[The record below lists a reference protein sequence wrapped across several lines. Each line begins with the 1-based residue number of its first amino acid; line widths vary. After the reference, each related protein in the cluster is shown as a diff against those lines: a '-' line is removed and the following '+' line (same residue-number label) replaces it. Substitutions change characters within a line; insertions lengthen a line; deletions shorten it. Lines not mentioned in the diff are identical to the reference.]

1 MNRKTQV
8 AMMLALIVALAA
20 AISSGQALASP
31 ASAPLGATQTVQ
43 LQDFKF
49 APTTITI
56 AVGDSINFTNA
67 GAVAHTATAGDGSW
81 DSGNLNP
88 GQSFS
93 HTFSAAGT
101 FIVYC
106 RYHGQANG
114 TGMAMTVTVG
124 AAAATATTGAASPTA
139 EAATPTTVV
148 TPTAEVATP
157 TAVVSPTAEVATPT
171 AVVSATAVVASP
183 TAVVS
188 ATEVVASPTAVAPEA
203 TATEVVAAPTATTA
217 PVEQP
222 TNTPT
227 SSTIGLP
234 NTGAGPNPGL
244 WLILVLGVML
254 VIAGGLL
261 LRRRRTA

>member
-8 AMMLALIVALAA
+8 AMLLALIMALAA

-49 APTTITI
+49 SPTTITI
-56 AVGDSINFTNA
+56 AVGDTINFTNA

-81 DSGNLNP
+81 DSGNLNA

-93 HTFSAAGT
+93 HTFSAAGS

-106 RYHGQANG
+106 KYHGQANG

-124 AAAATATTGAASPTA
+124 AAAGTPTAGAASPTA
-139 EAATPTTVV
+139 GAAS
-148 TPTAEVATP
+148 P
-157 TAVVSPTAEVATPT
+157 TAVLTATEVVASPT

-188 ATEVVASPTAVAPEA
+188 ATEVAASPTAFAPEA
-203 TATEVVAAPTATTA
+203 TATEVVAPIATTA

-222 TNTPT
+222 TSTPT

-244 WLILVLGVML
+244 WLVLVFGVLL

-261 LRRRRTA
+261 LRRRTA